1 MKIKIYW
8 SLLLILICFGL
19 YSVQGILDKEIEKKR
34 EIEFHYL
41 PNGKILKSVLKG
53 FSPFAADVYWIK
65 SVLYFGRNRFDE
77 DYPFKV
83 PELFSEGKQYIE
95 PVGLEEKRKKLELLE
110 PFIDLVITLDPYFY
124 YPYLF
129 GGLFLSMKTG
139 KFERSIEILRRGEK
153 VFPDDWRFPIW
164 IGFNYFFYL
173 GDTESALIEFLKSAG
188 KEGCPAYVVSLAAGI
203 AKKSGKK
210 ELAVMF
216 LEGARDSAQSELEK
230 DQIRNLLIKL
240 KEQ

>member
-1 MKIKIYW
+1 MKNRIFW
-8 SLLLILICFGL
+8 SLLLILTCFGL
-19 YSVQGILDKEIEKKR
+19 YSVQGFLDKEIEKKR
-34 EIEFHYL
+34 EIEFHYM

-65 SVLYFGRNRFDE
+65 SVLYFGRNGFDE
-77 DYPFKV
+77 NYPFKV
-83 PELFSEGKQYIE
+83 PELFSKGKESIE
-95 PVGLEEKRKKLELLE
+95 PVELEEKRKKLELLD

-139 KFERSIEILRRGEK
+139 KFERSIEILKRGEK

-164 IGFNYFFYL
+164 IGFNYLFYL

-188 KEGCPAYVVSLAAGI
+188 KKGCPAYVVSLAEGVAR
-203 AKKSGKK
+203 KSGKK

-216 LEGARDSAQSELEK
+216 LEGAHDSAQSELEK
-230 DQIRNLLIKL
+230 DQIKILLKKL
-240 KEQ
+240 KEK

>member
-1 MKIKIYW
+1 MKNKILW

-19 YSVQGILDKEIEKKR
+19 YSVQGFLDKEIEKKR

-41 PNGKILKSVLKG
+41 PNGEILKSVLKG
-53 FSPFAADVYWIK
+53 FSPFASDVYWIK

-83 PELFSEGKQYIE
+83 PDLFSEAKEYTK
-95 PVGLEEKRKKLELLE
+95 PAGLEEKREKLELLE

-139 KFERSIEILRRGEK
+139 KFERSIQILRRGEK
-153 VFPDDWRFPIW
+153 VFPDDWRFPVW

-173 GDTESALIEFLKSAG
+173 GDTESALIEFLKSARM
-188 KEGCPAYVVSLAAGI
+188 KECPEYVVNLAAGV

-210 ELAVMF
+210 ELAVIF
-216 LEGARDSAQSELEK
+216 LEGTRDFAQSELEK
-230 DQIRNLLIKL
+230 EQINNLLNKIN
-240 KEQ
+240 E